1 LGQCH
6 TALRQIIIHNKLD
19 EKSDMFES
27 NNYKKR
33 DKKTNQL
40 LIVVVTCHVHLYY
53 HFHIKFKQKHI
64 FIFIVV
70 HYLQGQNKV
79 TPSILAK

>member
-1 LGQCH
+1 
-6 TALRQIIIHNKLD
+6 
-19 EKSDMFES
+19 MFES
-27 NNYKKR
+27 NNYKKET
-33 DKKTNQL
+33 KTNHL

-70 HYLQGQNKV
+70 HNLQGQNQGR
-79 TPSILAK
+79 TQYSG